1 MNIPGKLKWT
11 VLAISDRRSEKIF
24 KVTVPNERK
33 IMERMR
39 RYLLERRVVNYR
51 TPGTDSSGSLV
62 VAVRIG
68 KEQLRTVA
76 PVIEALMEQTRLA
89 RRLILFI
96 PDSVDEGLIPA
107 SLRLLERR
115 GLELLSYPA
124 DGEAVIPPGAIE
136 VSADSLPQP
145 EYLDMLARQ

>member
-1 MNIPGKLKWT
+1 MNITDKLKWT
-11 VLAISDRRSEKIF
+11 LVAMSDSRAAKIF
-24 KVTVPNERK
+24 KDTASNERI
-33 IMERMR
+33 IMDRMR
-39 RYLLERRVVNYR
+39 RYLLERRIVSSR
-51 TPGTDSSGSLV
+51 TPGTDSSGSLD

-76 PVIEALMEQTRLA
+76 PVIEALMEQTRRA
-89 RRLILFI
+89 RRLMLFI
-96 PDSVDEGLIPA
+96 PDSVDAGLIPA